1 MAGDRDLATGDLLR
15 ADVVALQMLGDA
27 LQAACDEHYPPTW
40 DHDRGEV
47 TWDFDLGVGEWVD
60 PPPYTEKAIWR
71 AWAMAERARAEKA
84 EAIAAAERALRVA
97 VAGEGEVFE
106 RTQVSVRALLAG
118 RDSAEGLSGAVDAAV
133 AKLRALGVTP

>member
-1 MAGDRDLATGDLLR
+1 MSEETKPPELSRLEGVVWQDDGAGWCVVEYPNGDLL
-15 ADVVALQMLGDA
+15 A
-27 LQAACDEHYPPTW
+27 
-40 DHDRGEV
+40 
-47 TWDFDLGVGEWVD
+47 WDFDLGVGEWVD